1 MFKIPQ
7 TYPFVQIADWVAD
20 SILCKEEAR
29 RRAQVIKHLILIAD
43 VRHFLL
49 MTAAVAYRVCM

>member
-1 MFKIPQ
+1 MLKLNLQNTTSLYIF
-7 TYPFVQIADWVAD
+7 QIADWVAD

-43 VRHFLL
+43 VRHFL
-49 MTAAVAYRVCM
+49 